1 MRIPVLTVAA
11 ALALAACSST
21 GGKTLAVCDGK
32 HLRPANP
39 YGTVLA
45 PASEGATPATPTAPA
60 AVGEAKPK
68 ALSSLGSPATFGS
81 CSV

>member
-1 MRIPVLTVAA
+1 MRIPVLTVTV

-21 GGKTLAVCDGK
+21 GAKKLAVCDGK

-45 PASEGATPATPTAPA
+45 PAAEGATPPPA
-60 AVGEAKPK
+60 GTDEAKPK
-68 ALSSLGSPATFGS
+68 ALSFIGSPAASGS
-81 CSV
+81 CRA

>member
-1 MRIPVLTVAA
+1 MRIPVLTVVA

-21 GGKTLAVCDGK
+21 GGGKLAVCDGK

-45 PASEGATPATPTAPA
+45 PAAEIAPA
-60 AVGEAKPK
+60 PTGGAAAKPK
-68 ALSSLGSPATFGS
+68 TLSSIGSPVAFGS
-81 CSV
+81 CRA

>member
-1 MRIPVLTVAA
+1 MRIAVVTVAA

-21 GGKTLAVCDGK
+21 GGKKLAVCDGK

-45 PASEGATPATPTAPA
+45 PATEGGTPAPPA
-60 AVGEAKPK
+60 GAGETKPK
-68 ALSSLGSPATFGS
+68 TLSSIESLAAFGS
-81 CSV
+81 CRA

>member
-1 MRIPVLTVAA
+1 MRIPILTVAA

-45 PASEGATPATPTAPA
+45 PPSEGAAPTAPA
-60 AVGEAKPK
+60 AVGEARPRT
-68 ALSSLGSPATFGS
+68 LSSLGSPATFGS
-81 CSV
+81 CRG

>member
-1 MRIPVLTVAA
+1 MRIPVLTIAA

-21 GGKTLAVCDGK
+21 GGGKLPVCDGK

-45 PASEGATPATPTAPA
+45 PATEGGAPTAPA
-60 AVGEAKPK
+60 GTGEAKPK
-68 ALSSLGSPATFGS
+68 TLSFIGSPAAFGS
-81 CSV
+81 CRA

>member
-1 MRIPVLTVAA
+1 MRIAVLTVAA

-21 GGKTLAVCDGK
+21 GGGKLAVCDGK

-45 PASEGATPATPTAPA
+45 PSPEAGAVAPRPGA
-60 AVGEAKPK
+60 GEAKPK
-68 ALSSLGSPATFGS
+68 TLSSVASPKPFGS
-81 CSV
+81 CA

>member
-21 GGKTLAVCDGK
+21 GAGKLAVCDGK

-45 PASEGATPATPTAPA
+45 PATEGGTPAPPA
-60 AVGEAKPK
+60 ATAEPKPK
-68 ALSSLGSPATFGS
+68 TLSSLGPPASFGS
-81 CSV
+81 CRA

>member
-11 ALALAACSST
+11 ALALTACSST
-21 GGKTLAVCDGK
+21 GGGKLSVCDGK

-45 PASEGATPATPTAPA
+45 PAVEGATPTSPAGTGEVKPMSFIGAPA
-60 AVGEAKPK
+60 A
-68 ALSSLGSPATFGS
+68 FGS
-81 CSV
+81 CRA